1 MTPCPGADPRS
12 AAGRTRRRV
21 NVTPLA
27 VHSPGA
33 VRDAL
38 RSHGWEDGLA
48 RASAGG
54 IHPLAFHLTGLDQ
67 GTLEALVRFGGG
79 LGLEVV
85 TGDDW
90 AIVAGSRSR
99 MSAFARPWTAPEPLL
114 EVAAPGR
121 ARDAGRS
128 RVRRGA
134 PPVDPF
140 RSTGPILVGILNVTP
155 DSFSDGGRFTGADA
169 ALAHADALLRDGA
182 TVIDVGGE
190 STRPGR
196 TELVSTEEELRRV
209 RARGRGAGAGAPR
222 SPRIDRYR
230 EGGGGQ
236 ARRSSEGAAIVNDV
250 TAFRF
255 DPAMAGVVAAAGAG
269 AILMHSRGG
278 LLEIAS
284 YQHADYGG
292 DVVGGVL
299 AELRETLSAADRRRE
314 SRRTRSC
321 STPGFGFSKTVE
333 QSVALFDQL
342 AALQALGRPLLV
354 GPSRKRFLG
363 AITGLPVEDRDRATA
378 AACALAWERG
388 ARLFRVHAVAAAREA
403 LAVAQALERL
413 RRA

>member
-1 MTPCPGADPRS
+1 
-12 AAGRTRRRV
+12 V

-27 VHSPGA
+27 LHSPGA
-33 VRDAL
+33 VREAL

-67 GTLEALVRFGGG
+67 GALEALVRFGGG

-85 TGDDW
+85 TGGDW

-99 MSAFARPWTAPEPLL
+99 LSAFARPWTAPELL
-114 EVAAPGR
+114 MDVALQVGLAMPSDPGPAWR
-121 ARDAGRS
+121 TAR
-128 RVRRGA
+128 
-134 PPVDPF
+134 
-140 RSTGPILVGILNVTP
+140 GPIPLDQPIVLGILNVTP

-169 ALAHADALLRDGA
+169 ALAHAESLLRDGA
-182 TVIDVGGE
+182 TVVDVGGE

-196 TELVSTEEELRRV
+196 TEVVSTEEELRRV
-209 RARGRGAGAGAPR
+209 VPVVEALVRAHPDLPISVDTVKSAVANAAL
-222 SPRIDRYR
+222 DR
-230 EGGGGQ
+230 
-236 ARRSSEGAAIVNDV
+236 GAAILNDV

-255 DPAMAGVVAAAGAG
+255 DPAMAGVAAKAGAG

-284 YQHADYGG
+284 YDHADYGG

-299 AELRETLSAADRRRE
+299 AELREALSAATGAGVAPDAIVLD
-314 SRRTRSC
+314 
-321 STPGFGFSKTVE
+321 PGFGFSKTVE
-333 QSVALFDQL
+333 QSVVLFDQL
-342 AALQALGRPLLV
+342 SAFQALGRPLLV

-363 AITGLPVEDRDRATA
+363 AITGMPVEDRDRATA

-403 LAVAQALERL
+403 LAIAHALDFSSHP
-413 RRA
+413 

>member
-1 MTPCPGADPRS
+1 
-12 AAGRTRRRV
+12 V

-27 VHSPGA
+27 LHSPGA
-33 VRDAL
+33 VREAL

-67 GTLEALVRFGGG
+67 GALEALVRFSGG
-79 LGLEVV
+79 LGLDVV

-99 MSAFARPWTAPEPLL
+99 MSAFARPWTAPERLT
-114 EVAAPGR
+114 EVALQVGLAMPADPGPAWHT
-121 ARDAGRS
+121 ARR
-128 RVRRGA
+128 
-134 PPVDPF
+134 PVPLD
-140 RSTGPILVGILNVTP
+140 RPILVGILNVTP

-169 ALAHADALLRDGA
+169 ALAHAESLLRDGA
-182 TVIDVGGE
+182 SIIDVGGE

-196 TELVSTEEELRRV
+196 TEVVSTEEELRRV
-209 RARGRGAGAGAPR
+209 EPVVEGLVRAHPDLLV
-222 SPRIDRYR
+222 SIDTVKAAV
-230 EGGGGQ
+230 
-236 ARRSSEGAAIVNDV
+236 ARAALDRGAAIVNDV

-255 DPAMAGVVAAAGAG
+255 DPAMAGAVAGAGAG

-284 YQHADYGG
+284 YEQADYGG

-299 AELRETLSAADRRRE
+299 GELRDALAAA
-314 SRRTRSC
+314 TGAGV
-321 STPGFGFSKTVE
+321 TPDAIVLDPGLGFSKTVE

-342 AALQALGRPLLV
+342 PALQALGRPLLV

-363 AITGLPVEDRDRATA
+363 AVTGLPVEDRDRATA

-403 LAVAQALERL
+403 LALAQALDTSSQP
-413 RRA
+413 

>member
-1 MTPCPGADPRS
+1 
-12 AAGRTRRRV
+12 V

-27 VHSPGA
+27 LHSPGA
-33 VRDAL
+33 VREAL

-67 GTLEALVRFGGG
+67 GALEALVRFGGG

-85 TGDDW
+85 TGGDW

-99 MSAFARPWTAPEPLL
+99 LSAFARPWTAPELL
-114 EVAAPGR
+114 MDVALQVGLAMPSDPGPAWR
-121 ARDAGRS
+121 TAR
-128 RVRRGA
+128 
-134 PPVDPF
+134 
-140 RSTGPILVGILNVTP
+140 GPIPLDQPIVVGILNVTP

-169 ALAHADALLRDGA
+169 ALAHAESLLRDGA

-196 TELVSTEEELRRV
+196 TEVVSTEEELRRV
-209 RARGRGAGAGAPR
+209 VPVVEALVRAHPDLPISVDTVKSAVANVAL
-222 SPRIDRYR
+222 DR
-230 EGGGGQ
+230 
-236 ARRSSEGAAIVNDV
+236 GAAILNDV

-255 DPAMAGVVAAAGAG
+255 DPAMAGVAAKAGAG

-284 YQHADYGG
+284 YDHADYGG

-299 AELRETLSAADRRRE
+299 AELREALSAATGAGVAPDAIVLD
-314 SRRTRSC
+314 
-321 STPGFGFSKTVE
+321 PGFGFSKTVE
-333 QSVALFDQL
+333 QSVVLFDQL
-342 AALQALGRPLLV
+342 SALQALGRPLLV

-403 LAVAQALERL
+403 LAIAHALDFSFHP
-413 RRA
+413 